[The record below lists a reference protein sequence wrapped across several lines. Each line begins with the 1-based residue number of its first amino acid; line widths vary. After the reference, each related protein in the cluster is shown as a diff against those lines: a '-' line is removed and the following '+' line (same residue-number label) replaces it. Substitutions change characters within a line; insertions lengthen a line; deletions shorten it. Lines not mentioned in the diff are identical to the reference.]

1 MLKEV
6 VKISNL
12 HGIHARPAGVLA
24 KACAQYQSRIEMIY
38 DGKTI
43 KGKSI
48 MSILGAGI
56 KGRGSLEIICSGSD
70 EQEAM
75 AKLKVLFAEGFGFR
89 LTHFVGGAAID
100 HQTTFGV
107 RRAA

>member
-6 VKISNL
+6 VRISNQ

-38 DGKTI
+38 EGKVI

-48 MSILGAGI
+48 MSILSAGI

-75 AKLKVLFAEGFGFR
+75 AKLKVLFADGFGF
-89 LTHFVGGAAID
+89 D
-100 HQTTFGV
+100 
-107 RRAA
+107 

>member
-1 MLKEV
+1 
-6 VKISNL
+6 
-12 HGIHARPAGVLA
+12 
-24 KACAQYQSRIEMIY
+24 IEMIY
-38 DGKTI
+38 DGKVI

-75 AKLKVLFAEGFGFR
+75 EKLKVLFAEGFGF
-89 LTHFVGGAAID
+89 D
-100 HQTTFGV
+100 
-107 RRAA
+107 

>member
-6 VKISNL
+6 VKISNQ
-12 HGIHARPAGVLA
+12 HGIHARPAGVCQ
-24 KACAQYQSRIEMIY
+24 ACAQYQSRIEMIY
-38 DGKTI
+38 DGKVI

-75 AKLKVLFAEGFGFR
+75 EKLKVLFAEGFGF
-89 LTHFVGGAAID
+89 D
-100 HQTTFGV
+100 
-107 RRAA
+107 

>member
-1 MLKEV
+1 
-6 VKISNL
+6 
-12 HGIHARPAGVLA
+12 LA

-38 DGKTI
+38 DGKVI

-75 AKLKVLFAEGFGFR
+75 EKLKVLFAEGFGF
-89 LTHFVGGAAID
+89 D
-100 HQTTFGV
+100 
-107 RRAA
+107 